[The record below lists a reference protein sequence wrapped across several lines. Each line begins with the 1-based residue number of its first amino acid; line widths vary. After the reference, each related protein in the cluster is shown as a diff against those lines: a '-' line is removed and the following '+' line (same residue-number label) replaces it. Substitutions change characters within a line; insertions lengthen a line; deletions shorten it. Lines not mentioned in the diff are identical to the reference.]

1 MTVLMFLQWCCW
13 GIHSGHHIPGKP
25 NAWFKYHYMV
35 YEFFQI
41 TQCKQALNTNIIC
54 ITGALCHC
62 FYLKIWV
69 GLIGRRFE
77 GMAWVFRISCYQAG
91 CCSQDQFHVLWLTSP
106 IFYVS
111 LPFLWWDYSWPLW
124 AWGWRMYVSEKH
136 KMWVSI
142 WWNCDVT
149 KIKTSVNV

>member
-1 MTVLMFLQWCCW
+1 MKVLMFLQWCCW

-41 TQCKQALNTNIIC
+41 TQCKQALYTNIIC

-77 GMAWVFRISCYQAG
+77 GMAWLFRISCPKTLLLSRMLQSRPVPCFVADFTHFL
-91 CCSQDQFHVLWLTSP
+91 CFTPLPVMRLFLA
-106 IFYVS
+106 S
-111 LPFLWWDYSWPLW
+111 LSL
-124 AWGWRMYVSEKH
+124 RMEDVCFSE
-136 KMWVSI
+136 
-142 WWNCDVT
+142 T
-149 KIKTSVNV
+149 